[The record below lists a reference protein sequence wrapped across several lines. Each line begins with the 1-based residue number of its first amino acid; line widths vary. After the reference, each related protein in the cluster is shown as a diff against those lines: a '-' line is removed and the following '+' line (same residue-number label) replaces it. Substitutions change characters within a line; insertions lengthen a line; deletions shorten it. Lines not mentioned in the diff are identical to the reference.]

1 MQKFRRHVECEND
14 WDTIANPMVK
24 KIQRFIIR
32 STTICIIR
40 YANCKD
46 LKTMWKKH
54 LHGYKRPDLP
64 PALDRCCA
72 SLIVLICYD

>member
-40 YANCKD
+40 YARISKLCGKNTCTAINDLICFDSCTGQVLCQLNC
-46 LKTMWKKH
+46 
-54 LHGYKRPDLP
+54 PDL
-64 PALDRCCA
+64 
-72 SLIVLICYD
+72 